1 MKKAFFSIIIVMGQI
16 LFSQENNI
24 PENLE
29 EVLLTS
35 ERIELPFSK
44 KSRTIQIIS
53 SQEINQS
60 TATNLADLLQNVAG
74 IDIRRRGI
82 DGMQSDIY
90 IRGGHFNQTLLLID
104 GIKVEDPQTGHHT
117 MNVMPPLENIERIE
131 IIKGPA
137 ARVYGQNAF
146 LGAINIVTK
155 SATKQHL
162 SIDTK
167 GGSFERLFFGVNA
180 SLNTKNA
187 SHQLSFNDNSSNGY
201 RPNTDFKNR
210 NYFLKSSI
218 NTQKNPIQV
227 LATFAERKFGANNFY
242 TNNPAFNEYEE
253 TQTSV
258 LGISTRYTK
267 ENWTLKP
274 AVYWK
279 RNQDMFL
286 LKREDPSFSRNFN
299 ISNKIGAQLN
309 TSYDSKLGTTGLG
322 IDIAQVSL
330 SSNNLGNQQRTM
342 ILGFAEQRFMVLN
355 DKMDITPGVSLNYFS
370 DFGFQAFPGIDIGYA
385 INQDIRIYGNI
396 GYTYRV
402 PTYTELYIN
411 IPNFLSG
418 NSELKPEKAFAQEVG
433 ASFIKNNITFSG
445 AIFRREASDL
455 IDYIKETENSPI
467 FIAQNIRKVTTLG
480 FEVNSDYNFLI
491 NKDKQTL
498 RVGYTFLE
506 DDFHDTN
513 VFASRYLI
521 NSSMKH
527 QFVASAIFHFFD
539 IVYPSVSYRYVERP
553 TNSYN
558 VVDASVRAVV
568 KGFTF
573 SIIGNNIFNTDYVE
587 ANNIPMPKGNVLFGI
602 GYTFK

>member
-1 MKKAFFSIIIVMGQI
+1 MKRAFFGLLLVGEL
-16 LFSQENNI
+16 LFSQQDKT
-24 PENLE
+24 PEKLD
-29 EVLLTS
+29 EVILTS
-35 ERIELPFSK
+35 ERIEIPFSK
-44 KSRTIQIIS
+44 KSRTIQVIS
-53 SQEINQS
+53 AKEIKQS
-60 TATNLADLLQNVAG
+60 PETNLADLLQNVAG
-74 IDIRRRGI
+74 IDVRRRGI

-90 IRGGHFNQTLLLID
+90 IRGGHFNQTLILID
-104 GIKVEDPQTGHHT
+104 GIKVEDPQTGHHS
-117 MNVMPPLENIERIE
+117 MNVLPPLENIERIE

-137 ARVYGQNAF
+137 ARVFGQNAF
-146 LGAINIVTK
+146 LGAINIITK
-155 SATKQHL
+155 KPGKRFFQA
-162 SIDTK
+162 DVK
-167 GGSFERLFFGVNA
+167 GGTFERLFFGINTGF
-180 SLNTKNA
+180 NTKGA
-187 SHQLSFNDNSSNGY
+187 SHQISFSDNTSNGY

-210 NYFLKSSI
+210 NYFVKSTIFTKES
-218 NTQKNPIQV
+218 PIQV
-227 LATFAERKFGANNFY
+227 LATFTERKFGANNFY
-242 TNNPAFNEYEE
+242 TNNSAFNEYEE

-258 LGISTRYTK
+258 VGISTRYNK
-267 ENWTLKP
+267 ENWILKP

-309 TSYDSKLGTTGLG
+309 TSYDSKLGITGLG

-342 ILGFAEQRFMVLN
+342 ILGFTEHRFVVLN
-355 DKMDITPGVSLNYFS
+355 DKIDITPGVSLNYFS
-370 DFGFQAFPGIDIGYA
+370 DFGFQAFPGIDIGYT
-385 INQDIRIYGNI
+385 INQDIRIYGNL

-418 NSELKPEKAFAQEVG
+418 NSALKPEKAFAQEVG
-433 ASFIKNNITFSG
+433 ATFTKNNITFSG
-445 AIFRREASDL
+445 AIFRREATDL

-467 FIAQNIRKVTTLG
+467 FFAQNIRKITTLG

-491 NKDKQTL
+491 NKEKQTL

-539 IVYPSVSYRYVERP
+539 ILYPSISYRYVERP
-553 TNSYN
+553 VNSYN
-558 VVDASVRAVV
+558 VVDASIRATF

-573 SIIGNNIFNTDYVE
+573 SIIGNNIFNADYVE